1 MLTRLF
7 KCRNVGLWR
16 IPPEFGGARRRLVRR
31 GFSLIEI
38 VTTLVIMGIIAAIA
52 VPRFADSDR
61 RYRVD
66 AAARRLIDDVKLVR
80 QLSRAQGTTHV
91 INITRAGYTIPT
103 LASPDRGKTA
113 RYSVQLNEA
122 PYSVQIAAL
131 TADNNQIKV
140 SASGDV
146 ISTAQLTIQSGS
158 YAKVVRIGSDGTVT
172 VNVTTPVVIVD
183 VSGNDD
189 DLIVDIGLR

>member
-80 QLSRAQGTTHV
+80 QLSRAQGTTHT
-91 INITRAGYTIPT
+91 ISLTRSGYTIPT
-103 LASPDRGKTA
+103 LTSRDRGKSTP
-113 RYSVQLNEA
+113 YSVVFKDS

-131 TADNNQIKV
+131 TADNNEIKV

-146 ISTAQLTIQSGS
+146 VSTAQLTIQAGS
-158 YAKVVRIGSDGTVT
+158 YAKIVRIGSDGTVT

-183 VSGNDD
+183 VSTDD
-189 DLIVDIGLR
+189 DIIVDVGLR